1 MRLSSQWHPDVEAQV
16 AEYKAKSDLIARST
30 LKERGWT
37 TKAIEIFLGDP
48 DKVAPNPRYKK
59 AAPMWLWARTRVEVA
74 EQSQAFIEWRDRAAQ
89 RRQKQSETMT
99 RVMEV
104 KRQETIDWV
113 ATELQPQID
122 RALSSVTDEVTLKH
136 LEQEAVDSWYQL
148 QLDRHKGYG
157 DYPQKP
163 NLDSLDLATRIR
175 WGENYIRHQL
185 TDYEALIDQTY
196 GEVGRGEAYWEMK
209 LLVSNAV
216 DTLYQTHLPKVTP

>member
-1 MRLSSQWHPDVEAQV
+1 
-16 AEYKAKSDLIARST
+16 
-30 LKERGWT
+30 
-37 TKAIEIFLGDP
+37 
-48 DKVAPNPRYKK
+48 
-59 AAPMWLWARTRVEVA
+59 
-74 EQSQAFIEWRDRAAQ
+74 
-89 RRQKQSETMT
+89 
-99 RVMEV
+99 
-104 KRQETIDWV
+104 
-113 ATELQPQID
+113 
-122 RALSSVTDEVTLKH
+122 VTDEVTLKH

-175 WGENYIRHQL
+175 WVENYIRHQL